1 MSRRIKH
8 GRLWIWIP
16 IALVVLTVS
25 GFAVQRSVTVRTS
38 WKVLPYQTLRLSDS
52 GEEVTTVAFKLPD
65 PTPLDYARGYVEIDH
80 AVRFHV
86 VSNTP
91 WKIQVW
97 MRDSAIDSSAD
108 MQLRSHGEEYFA
120 LSGQPQILAQGLN
133 GVFEISIDYRALLGA
148 DGKFSPK
155 APQEIVY
162 TIMSD

>member
-8 GRLWIWIP
+8 ERLWIWVP
-16 IALVVLTVS
+16 VALVVLAVS

-52 GEEVTTVAFKLPD
+52 GEEATAVAFDLPE
-65 PTPLDYARGYVEIDH
+65 PTPLDYVRGYVEIDH

-97 MRDSAIDSSAD
+97 MHSSAINSSAG
-108 MQLRSHGEEYFA
+108 MQLRSHGREYFA
-120 LSGQPQILAQGLN
+120 LSDQPQILAQGLN
-133 GVFEISIDYRALLGA
+133 GVFEISIDYRIPLGV
-148 DGKFSPK
+148 DGKFTSQ
-155 APQEIVY
+155 APQEVVY